1 MKNKDGSIMVR
12 LHVVGWAIFVPS
24 WVLHTADKPNDPLAD
39 LIQLD
44 RGEPY
49 AIYYRAG
56 LILLAISF
64 FNRLKNKSVLFRK
77 AEDGTGTGKIDKE
90 ALRALLTKMM
100 NLRTIGKGLMW
111 AFFILL
117 IAFAGNYGYG
127 LAVLILG
134 AFVGA
139 FVSLRK
145 DLF

>member
-1 MKNKDGSIMVR
+1 MKHKDGSIVVR

-77 AEDGTGTGKIDKE
+77 AEDGTGTGEINKE
-90 ALRALLTKMM
+90 ALRALFNKMM
-100 NLRTIGKGLMW
+100 NLRTIGRGSMW
-111 AFFILL
+111 ASFILL
-117 IAFAGNYGYG
+117 FVFAGNYGKQG
-127 LAVLILG
+127 FVLIAGL
-134 AFVGA
+134 FVGG
-139 FVSLRK
+139 FVFLRK
-145 DLF
+145 QRN

>member
-1 MKNKDGSIMVR
+1 M
-12 LHVVGWAIFVPS
+12 FVPS
-24 WVLHTADKPNDPLAD
+24 WMSHTADKPNAALAD

-49 AIYYRAG
+49 VMFCLAG

-64 FNRLKNKSVLFRK
+64 FNRLKNKSVLFMK
-77 AEDGTGTGKIDKE
+77 AEDGTGTGEIDKE

-117 IAFAGNYGYG
+117 FAFAAMYGKQGFVLVAG
-127 LAVLILG
+127 LI
-134 AFVGA
+134 VGG

-145 DLF
+145 QRN